1 MLSLKRTAIWMTAV
15 FLASALMVTGAFAAL
30 KTVDVIDG
38 EEVIPVTTFALTVG
52 QALKTAGLE
61 IRPEDKVIPCTAS
74 PLQDGMEIH
83 ILRAEEVRL
92 EVDGKEWKVLLA
104 CPDPLELL
112 QKEQVYTGPLDQLE
126 INLESA
132 EAGGGYI
139 KLTRIQ
145 EKTVE
150 ETIPLP
156 FDTFHQPDGQMERGQ
171 RAVLQEGKNGWARQE
186 VLILTV
192 NGQETER
199 KVLHTEILAK
209 PQRKIVAYGILDQS
223 RPVARGHLVNVHKA
237 MTMEAT
243 AYTHTGN
250 PTATGIYPYRG
261 VIAVDPKVI
270 PLGTRVYVEGYGYAQ
285 AQDTGGL
292 IKGDRI
298 DVFMDTEQE
307 ARQWGRRIVQVYLLA
322 D

>member
-1 MLSLKRTAIWMTAV
+1 M
-15 FLASALMVTGAFAAL
+15 
-30 KTVDVIDG
+30 
-38 EEVIPVTTFALTVG
+38 
-52 QALKTAGLE
+52 
-61 IRPEDKVIPCTAS
+61 
-74 PLQDGMEIH
+74 
-83 ILRAEEVRL
+83 
-92 EVDGKEWKVLLA
+92 
-104 CPDPLELL
+104 
-112 QKEQVYTGPLDQLE
+112 
-126 INLESA
+126 
-132 EAGGGYI
+132 
-139 KLTRIQ
+139 
-145 EKTVE
+145 E

-209 PQRKIVAYGILDQS
+209 PQRNIVAYVILDQS

-285 AQDTGGL
+285 AQDTGGS
-292 IKGDRI
+292 
-298 DVFMDTEQE
+298 
-307 ARQWGRRIVQVYLLA
+307 
-322 D
+322 